1 MFGTVQWFEWQCYC
15 QYEGRLVTACSPAV
29 EGAVEDSDSD
39 DVAPTGSQKATALH
53 GDVGPGN
60 RMSRV
65 ETSATSVHGTGKRLS
80 VFSPTKEAPTK
91 RSKKDAELSTLAS
104 SMTALVD
111 HIVGKSPRHESG
123 EIASDAPAYP

>member
-1 MFGTVQWFEWQCYC
+1 MLGTVQWFEWQCYC
-15 QYEGRLVTACSPAV
+15 RYKGRLVTACSPAV